1 MIQEVPPC
9 VKGKYGKAQRQ
20 ENPHAMSNDTTKGG
34 VPMELWD
41 LYTRDRH
48 PTGETHIR
56 GEKLPPERY
65 HLVVHVWIRNS
76 RGEWL
81 ISQRAAS
88 RPTFPLMWESV
99 GGSVTAGED
108 SLTGAIR
115 EAEEEVGVRLD
126 PAQGRLVNSTVREC
140 FQDIKDDWLFL
151 YDGPI
156 DLRNATTDEVADMR
170 WMSVEEIRKLY
181 DAGELV
187 HTLGYFFD
195 DPELGGTAT

>member
-1 MIQEVPPC
+1 
-9 VKGKYGKAQRQ
+9 
-20 ENPHAMSNDTTKGG
+20 
-34 VPMELWD
+34 MELWD
-41 LYTRDRH
+41 LYTRDRVL
-48 PTGETHIR
+48 TGETHIR
-56 GEKLPPERY
+56 GNKLPPERY

-108 SLTGAIR
+108 SLTGALR
-115 EAEEEVGVRLD
+115 EAKEEVGVDLD
-126 PAQGRLVNSTVREC
+126 PAQGKLVNSTIRDHV
-140 FQDIKDDWLFL
+140 QDIKDVWVFL
-151 YDGPI
+151 YDGDI
-156 DLRNATTDEVADMR
+156 DLRRATTDEVADMR
-170 WMSVEEIRKLY
+170 WMTVEEIRALY

-195 DPELGGTAT
+195 DPELGGSA

>member
-1 MIQEVPPC
+1 
-9 VKGKYGKAQRQ
+9 
-20 ENPHAMSNDTTKGG
+20 
-34 VPMELWD
+34 MELWD

-48 PTGETHIR
+48 LTGETHIR
-56 GEKLPPERY
+56 GEKLPPDRY

-88 RPTFPLMWESV
+88 RPTFPLKWECV
-99 GGSVTAGED
+99 GGSVTVGED

-115 EAEEEVGVRLD
+115 EAKEEVGVDLS
-126 PAQGRLVNSTVREC
+126 PALGKLVSSTVREH
-140 FQDIKDDWLFL
+140 FQDIKDVWLFL
-151 YDGPI
+151 YDGEI
-156 DLRNATTDEVADMR
+156 DLRNATTDEVADLR
-170 WMSVEEIRKLY
+170 WMTVAEVRALY

-195 DPELGGTAT
+195 DPELGGTT

>member
-1 MIQEVPPC
+1 
-9 VKGKYGKAQRQ
+9 
-20 ENPHAMSNDTTKGG
+20 
-34 VPMELWD
+34 MELWD
-41 LYTRDRH
+41 LYTRDRVC
-48 PTGETHIR
+48 TGETHIR
-56 GEKLPPERY
+56 GEKLPPEHY

-115 EAEEEVGVRLD
+115 EAKEEVGVDLD
-126 PAQGRLVNSTVREC
+126 PTLGRLVNSTVREH
-140 FQDIKDDWLFL
+140 FQDIKDDWVFIH
-151 YDGPI
+151 DGTI
-156 DLRNATTDEVADMR
+156 DLSNATTDEVADMR
-170 WMSVEEIRKLY
+170 WMTVAEIRRLY
-181 DAGELV
+181 DTGELV

-195 DPELGGTAT
+195 DPELGGQA

>member
-1 MIQEVPPC
+1 
-9 VKGKYGKAQRQ
+9 
-20 ENPHAMSNDTTKGG
+20 
-34 VPMELWD
+34 MELWD
-41 LYTRDRH
+41 LYTRDRC
-48 PTGETHIR
+48 PTGENHIR
-56 GEKLPPERY
+56 GAKLPPERY

-76 RGEWL
+76 KGEWL

-88 RPTFPLMWESV
+88 RPTFPLKWECV

-115 EAEEEVGVRLD
+115 EAEEEVGVKLD
-126 PAQGRLVNSTVREC
+126 PAQGRLVSSNVREC

-151 YDGPI
+151 YDGPV
-156 DLRNATTDEVADMR
+156 DLANATTDEVADIR
-170 WMSVEEIRKLY
+170 WMSVEEIRQLY

-195 DPELGGTAT
+195 DPDLGGIK